1 MQSDTTL
8 CSLTVAVDNHQDM
21 ILYVSYHNK
30 LWKVVTIVSHL
41 QIVPRFQREVDR
53 AHTLYRLH
61 AGASDNARSLL
72 KNMELDCV
80 AEVNKFLD
88 ECTPGES
95 LTEVDDLLKDI
106 VETEVKFYK

>member
-1 MQSDTTL
+1 M
-8 CSLTVAVDNHQDM
+8 
-21 ILYVSYHNK
+21 
-30 LWKVVTIVSHL
+30 
-41 QIVPRFQREVDR
+41 DR

-72 KNMELDCV
+72 KDMELGCV

-88 ECTPGES
+88 DFTPGQS
-95 LTEVDDLLKDI
+95 LTEVDDLLKDV